1 MGLLFLIEF
10 LKEEFKVETQDEELV
25 VENFESINSIVA
37 FVESKL

>member
-10 LKEEFKVETQDEELV
+10 LKEEFTVETQDEELV